1 MENSEIIVKFNDTE
15 DLFRFVNSLN
25 ESIPCDV
32 NASYENHV
40 VDAKS
45 IIGMAE
51 LSMHAITVKAVTSDE
66 IILGKFAEICERY
79 KVS

>member
-15 DLFRFVNSLN
+15 DLFCFVNSLN
-25 ESIPCDV
+25 ENIPCDV
-32 NASYENHV
+32 NASYENRV

-45 IIGMAE
+45 IVGMAE
-51 LSMHAITVKAVTSDE
+51 LSMHDITVKAVTSDE
-66 IILGKFAEICERY
+66 KILGKFAEICERY